1 MRKLIINADRRGET
15 INRNIYGHFSEH
27 LGRCIYGGIFV
38 GEDSDIPNIKGI
50 RIDVADALR
59 GIKAPVL
66 RWPGGCF
73 ADEYHWMDG
82 VGPRERRKKM
92 VNTHWGGVVEDNSF
106 GTHEFLELCGQI
118 GCAPFISG
126 NVGSGSVREMSEW
139 IEYMT
144 FDGTSPM
151 ADLRRAN
158 GREEPWEIPYFGVGN
173 ESWGCGGNMC
183 VDYYSSVYKHYQT
196 YIHEYGGGKIAKIA
210 CGPNRDDYH
219 WTEVMM
225 KNCHRPAGP
234 IDGISYRMD
243 GLSLHCYT
251 SPGGPEGRG
260 SATEFDEQKYFHT
273 LSDALRIDGIIRGHT
288 DVMDRFDPERRV
300 GLVVDE
306 WGTWFDAAEGTNPA
320 FLYQQNTMRDALV
333 AGVTLNI
340 FNTHCGRVT
349 MANIAQTVNV
359 LQAVILT
366 QGADMILTPTY
377 HVFDL
382 YKGHQ
387 DAGLLESSIE
397 AKGICAGGYTVPDL
411 HLSVSQ
417 SNSGQILA
425 TLVNLSPDEARDISC
440 RINGRAADSVSA
452 RVLTGKMD
460 AYNDFDAPE
469 RVKPEPFTGIEIIS
483 PAANG
488 GAEMRFQIP
497 PCAVMG
503 IVIDVK
509 QVKEEM
515 RNMDGLQ

>member
-1 MRKLIINADRRGET
+1 MRRLVIDPGNKGET
-15 INRNIYGHFSEH
+15 ISRNIYGHFAEH
-27 LGRCIYGGIFV
+27 LGRCIYGGIYV
-38 GEDSDIPNIKGI
+38 GEDSPIPNTRGI
-50 RIDVADALR
+50 RADVAEALR
-59 GIKAPVL
+59 GIRVPVL

-82 VGPRERRKKM
+82 IGPKDQRKKM

-106 GTHEFLELCGQI
+106 GTHEFLDLCAQI
-118 GCAPFISG
+118 GCDPFISG
-126 NVGSGSVREMSEW
+126 NAGSGSVREMGEW

-158 GREEPWEIPYFGVGN
+158 GREEPWKIPYFGVGN

-196 YIHEYGGGKIAKIA
+196 YVREYGENKIAKIA

-225 KNCHRPAGP
+225 ERCHRPAGP
-234 IDGISYRMD
+234 RDGINYRMD

-260 SATEFDEQKYFHT
+260 SATSFDEHKYFHT
-273 LSDALRIDGIIRGHT
+273 LSDALRMDEIISGHAAI
-288 DVMDRFDPERRV
+288 MDRYDPEGRV
-300 GLVVDE
+300 GLAVDE
-306 WGTWFDAAEGTNPA
+306 WGTWFDVEEGTNPG

-340 FNTHCGRVT
+340 FNKHCARVT

-366 QGADMILTPTY
+366 QGEKMLLTPTY
-377 HVFDL
+377 HVFDI

-387 DAGLLESSIE
+387 GARLLESSVE
-397 AKGICAGGYTVPDL
+397 AKDIQSGDYTVPDL
-411 HLSVSQ
+411 HLSASQ
-417 SNSGQILA
+417 DEGGRILA
-425 TLVNLSPDEARDISC
+425 TLANLSPDEAQDVCC
-440 RINGRAADSVSA
+440 RIEGRAAGPVSA
-452 RVLTGKMD
+452 RVLAGDMR
-460 AYNDFDAPE
+460 ARNDFDAPE
-469 RVKPEPFTGIEIIS
+469 RVKPRPADGIEWS
-483 PAANG
+483 G
-488 GAEMRFQIP
+488 GEARLRIP
-497 PCAVMG
+497 PCAIMG
-503 IVIDVK
+503 IVFDTYGV
-509 QVKEEM
+509 
-515 RNMDGLQ
+515 